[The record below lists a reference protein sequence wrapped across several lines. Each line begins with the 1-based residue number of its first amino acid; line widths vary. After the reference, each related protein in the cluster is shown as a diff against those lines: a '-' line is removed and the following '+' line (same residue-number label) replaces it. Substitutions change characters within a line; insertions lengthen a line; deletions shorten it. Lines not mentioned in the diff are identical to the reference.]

1 MPVII
6 PKVFISYSW
15 AVGDKVKELAERLV
29 ANGVDVVLDKW
40 DLKEG
45 QDKYAFMEQAVNNPE
60 ITRVLII
67 CDKTYSEKANNRT
80 GGVGDETV
88 IISPEIYGNVAQEK
102 FVPVV
107 FEKDENGNPHL
118 PAYIKS
124 RIYFDLSNEDIYEVE
139 YEKLLRNIFGKP
151 EYKKP
156 KLGKAP
162 EWLNDE
168 DVSFSAIRDVIK
180 QIKGYSG
187 NNSSKADFLTRKAIE
202 EFTQALTSLGF
213 PLDKPIEPD
222 LYLKRIEASKPLRD
236 YFVDYVEALI
246 SKDISVGDILSNY
259 FEELHNNVSNTHGLS
274 QYYSDNF
281 EFYYFFIWESFI
293 CTISALLYY
302 EKYADINK
310 IIARTY
316 FLKKKNCSSNEEAST
331 FIEFYQNFRI
341 IENVCK
347 PQSDNPRLYTLAGEI
362 IVGREKRPFIT
373 KESIVNADL
382 ILYQVS
388 SAIFDTK
395 DWKWFP
401 ALYVYSDW
409 SPQRIWVRLRSKRY
423 CEKLYPLFGVDSILK
438 LKEKIAN
445 CIYDNKYRHRNA
457 YDAAPNILAS
467 IKLEEIGSLE

>member
-29 ANGVDVVLDKW
+29 VNGVDVVLDKW

-236 YFVDYVEALI
+236 YFIDYVEALI
-246 SKDISVGDILSNY
+246 SKDILVGDILSNY

-281 EFYYFFIWESFI
+281 EFYYFFI
-293 CTISALLYY
+293 
-302 EKYADINK
+302 
-310 IIARTY
+310 
-316 FLKKKNCSSNEEAST
+316 
-331 FIEFYQNFRI
+331 
-341 IENVCK
+341 
-347 PQSDNPRLYTLAGEI
+347 
-362 IVGREKRPFIT
+362 
-373 KESIVNADL
+373 
-382 ILYQVS
+382 
-388 SAIFDTK
+388 
-395 DWKWFP
+395 
-401 ALYVYSDW
+401 
-409 SPQRIWVRLRSKRY
+409 
-423 CEKLYPLFGVDSILK
+423 
-438 LKEKIAN
+438 
-445 CIYDNKYRHRNA
+445 
-457 YDAAPNILAS
+457 
-467 IKLEEIGSLE
+467 